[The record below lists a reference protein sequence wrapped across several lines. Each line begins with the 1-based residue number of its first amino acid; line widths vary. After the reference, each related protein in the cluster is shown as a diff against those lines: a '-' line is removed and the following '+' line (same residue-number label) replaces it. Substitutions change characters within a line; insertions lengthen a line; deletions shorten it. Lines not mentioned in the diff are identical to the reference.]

1 MKKLFYT
8 IAFCFFISYSGYA
21 QSITLILRDPDMK
34 APTNVRAKPGG
45 DIVKTIDGREVD
57 YELEIIGK
65 EGNYFIV
72 KSYVSC
78 EMEEPITL
86 NKPGYIHY
94 SVLGTVI
101 SNYAKKAFPVY
112 ASSSKGTPLKKLM
125 ISEEFVNVLDMTGDM
140 YYVFSKRLNLKF
152 WVESKYICSAVCT
165 TCS

>member
-1 MKKLFYT
+1 MKKIIFMLGCI
-8 IAFCFFISYSGYA
+8 IATNSSFSQWG
-21 QSITLILRDPDMK
+21 TLLLRDPDK
-34 APTNVRAKPGG
+34 NAPTNVRSKPGG

-86 NKPGYIHY
+86 DKPGYIHY

-152 WVESKYICSAVCT
+152 WVESKYICSAACT